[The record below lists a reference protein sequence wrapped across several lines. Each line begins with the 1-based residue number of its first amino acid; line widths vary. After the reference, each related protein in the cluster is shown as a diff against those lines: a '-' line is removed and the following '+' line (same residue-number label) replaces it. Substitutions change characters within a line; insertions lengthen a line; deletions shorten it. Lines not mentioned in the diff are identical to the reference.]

1 MIDERVYEFLYCQQG
16 LANEEKSGLRKQVNV
31 LIERFK
37 IIIESNKENS
47 KALVE
52 TINEVICNSRKLSKR
67 NGFYEKV
74 AGSKRRGKQNA
85 CK

>member
-37 IIIESNKENS
+37 IIIESNKKNIV
-47 KALVE
+47 L
-52 TINEVICNSRKLSKR
+52 I
-67 NGFYEKV
+67 
-74 AGSKRRGKQNA
+74 
-85 CK
+85 